1 MLEVRNLRVRYG
13 NREALHGIDFDVR
26 AGEIVTLVGSNG
38 AGKTTTLKAI
48 SGLFRLAAGEIRF
61 NGERIDGLAPHAII
75 ARGIAHIPEGRLLF
89 KDMTVYEHLELGA
102 IRAGQEGKDFAAR
115 LDWAYELFPILKE
128 RGEQRAGTLSGGQQQ
143 MLAIA
148 RGLMSNP
155 RLLMLDEPSLGLAPI
170 VVDTL
175 ADTISSLHRSG
186 IVVLLVEQ
194 RVDMAL
200 RLAHR
205 GYVIETGRIVLED
218 KAAALLANPRVK
230 EAYLGV

>member
-1 MLEVRNLRVRYG
+1 
-13 NREALHGIDFDVR
+13 
-26 AGEIVTLVGSNG
+26 
-38 AGKTTTLKAI
+38 
-48 SGLFRLAAGEIRF
+48 
-61 NGERIDGLAPHAII
+61 
-75 ARGIAHIPEGRLLF
+75 
-89 KDMTVYEHLELGA
+89 
-102 IRAGQEGKDFAAR
+102 
-115 LDWAYELFPILKE
+115 
-128 RGEQRAGTLSGGQQQ
+128 

-175 ADTISSLHRSG
+175 ADTISSLHGSG